1 MIRELLILVI
11 SFSFVISSTAQ
22 YNVDIQV
29 NGYTNDT
36 LVVGYYHGDKQ
47 LVRDTLYSEKPGKFK
62 LAGKDTL
69 ASGLYLLLTY
79 PDKEFIQFNVNDE
92 EKNFSIEY
100 DLDKKHIIKF
110 KGSKDNT
117 IFQEYV
123 KLLHDLKPQAQVLR
137 DTIAVLTEKKEDSS
151 SFEKDLDNLDKQVT
165 EKQELIMKDYPN
177 SISAKIIKSGK
188 EVDVPEFENSE
199 NQQLD
204 RYLYYKSHY
213 FDNLDLADPTSL
225 KLGVLHS
232 RIDNY
237 LTKLTSN
244 HPDSICVSLDYLLTK
259 MEPAEESFRYYLS
272 TFLNKYGKSK
282 VIGYDA
288 IYVHLVD
295 KYYGAGKAP
304 WVDEENML
312 KIVDNANKIRPSLIG
327 KIGADLQVYKEGEVE
342 TVTLSEI
349 DYEYLVLLFWAPD
362 CGHCTKMMPKFVEFN
377 EHWKDT
383 GVKVFAICTKHSDKT
398 KTCWESLE
406 KKDMLGFINA
416 ADEYHRSK
424 FKTKY
429 HVSTTPKVFILD
441 KNREILMKSIGADQL
456 DSVMREI
463 LTRDDR
469 AELIPAPMPEEEKEE
484 KPEK

>member
-1 MIRELLILVI
+1 
-11 SFSFVISSTAQ
+11 VISSTAQ

-213 FDNLDLADPTSL
+213 FDNLDL
-225 KLGVLHS
+225 
-232 RIDNY
+232 
-237 LTKLTSN
+237 
-244 HPDSICVSLDYLLTK
+244 